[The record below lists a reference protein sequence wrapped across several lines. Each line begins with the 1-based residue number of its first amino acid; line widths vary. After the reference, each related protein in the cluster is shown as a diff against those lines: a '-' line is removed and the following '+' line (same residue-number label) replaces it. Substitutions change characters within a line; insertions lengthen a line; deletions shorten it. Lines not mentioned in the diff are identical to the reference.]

1 MRVCVSARAGS
12 RVAELSG
19 RVHALSECVW
29 RCVCVVYAHSQVG
42 HYILLDLSIDE
53 RMDVP
58 RS

>member
-1 MRVCVSARAGS
+1 MCECVRRVESGGAEWACACAFRVCVE
-12 RVAELSG
+12 V
-19 RVHALSECVW
+19 
-29 RCVCVVYAHSQVG
+29 CVCVVYAHSQVG